1 MQKFLITSTIFLFS
15 LISPLCRSN
24 IAIKSSAN
32 HHQHSDKSA
41 GLKFGYQYGYSEI
54 RSKNNHMSDDS
65 GAFLGIHLM
74 KPIESTLLKSDIY
87 LAAGAHATF
96 TADRHIGI
104 MLGMMFPI
112 NESTMISLMPGI
124 VFMEH
129 DASHSNSNMSMNHMV
144 NANKKWQTEEAIH
157 IEISHTINLF
167 NRILNPSI
175 SCMASP
181 NHNQFSLGLNFHF

>member
-1 MQKFLITSTIFLFS
+1 
-15 LISPLCRSN
+15 
-24 IAIKSSAN
+24 
-32 HHQHSDKSA
+32 
-41 GLKFGYQYGYSEI
+41 
-54 RSKNNHMSDDS
+54 
-65 GAFLGIHLM
+65 
-74 KPIESTLLKSDIY
+74 
-87 LAAGAHATF
+87 
-96 TADRHIGI
+96 
-104 MLGMMFPI
+104 MFPI
-112 NESTMISLMPGI
+112 NESTMISLMSI